1 MSLLTVRN
9 LQEFLKCK
17 REKREESEGRFN
29 ENKETLVGI
38 KQRRFNWRAATR
50 RGDEK
55 RGGAGSRTKGL
66 EYGEG
71 KKREKKVLAVIGEIW
86 DSGGRV

>member
-1 MSLLTVRN
+1 M
-9 LQEFLKCK
+9 
-17 REKREESEGRFN
+17 
-29 ENKETLVGI
+29 GI

-55 RGGAGSRTKGL
+55 RGGAGSRSKGL

-71 KKREKKVLAVIGEIW
+71 KKRERRKSW
-86 DSGGRV
+86 Q

>member
-1 MSLLTVRN
+1 M
-9 LQEFLKCK
+9 
-17 REKREESEGRFN
+17 
-29 ENKETLVGI
+29 GI

-71 KKREKKVLAVIGEIW
+71 KEREEESLGSNRRDLGFRRKSPII
-86 DSGGRV
+86 SF